1 MNAKIKEWD
10 HANWLR
16 MNITNLED
24 AQTFIMLMSLFDYMQ
39 QRCDVAFAEMHNF

>member
-1 MNAKIKEWD
+1 MKAEIKGWD

-24 AQTFIMLMSLFDYMQ
+24 AQTFIMLMSLFDYM
-39 QRCDVAFAEMHNF
+39 